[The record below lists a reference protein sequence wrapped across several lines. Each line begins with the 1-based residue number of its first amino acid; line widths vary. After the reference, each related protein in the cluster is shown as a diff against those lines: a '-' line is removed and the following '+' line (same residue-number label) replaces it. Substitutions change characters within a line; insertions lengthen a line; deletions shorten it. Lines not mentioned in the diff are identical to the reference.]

1 MLNNNINSYVDSFIK
16 NAQENGLTINRVA
29 VGENGYMI
37 VATGK
42 NGSVCSVPENAKSG
56 LVYEMANNT
65 LKNYAKSQNVS
76 KDVVKETS
84 NNRFLK

>member
-1 MLNNNINSYVDSFIK
+1 MLNNNVNSYVDTFIK

-65 LKNYAKSQNVS
+65 LKNYAKLHNE
-76 KDVVKETS
+76 DKEVAKSTS
-84 NNRFLK
+84 RDRLIK